1 MIIVA
6 GEALIDRIVQPDG
19 REVAVPG
26 GGPFNTAR
34 TIGRLDGEVAF
45 LGRLSTDRSGM
56 ALRAMLAA
64 DGVDLRWI
72 VSTDAPTTE
81 AIAELDAHGAASYRF
96 QLDGTAAPGLEPADV
111 LSALRSEPAA
121 VHVGSLGLVAEPIA
135 SALEAGMAAIG
146 PTTLVMVDPNCRSQ
160 AIVDRE
166 AYLGRLHRVLSRADV
181 VKLSADDL
189 AYIAPELSLA
199 AAARALL
206 ALGPIVILLTDGPR
220 TGRVIGR
227 RTAFDI
233 EVPTVAVV
241 DTVGAGDAFGGAFLV
256 RFMERSGARAGLG
269 DGSILRDAVAVAV
282 AVAAETCRRTGAD
295 PPRRGEIDWPLD

>member
-6 GEALIDRIVQPDG
+6 GEALIDRIAQPDG

-34 TIGRLDGEVAF
+34 TIGRLGGEVAF

-56 ALRAMLAA
+56 ALRAALVA
-64 DGVDLRWI
+64 DGVDLRWV

-111 LSALRSEPAA
+111 LSALRSDPKA
-121 VHVGSLGLVAEPIA
+121 VHLGSLGLAVEPIA
-135 SALEAGMAAIG
+135 SALEAGIAVLG
-146 PTTLVMVDPNCRSQ
+146 PTTLVMVDPNCRWQ

-166 AYLGRLHRVLSRADV
+166 VYLDRLRRFISRADV
-181 VKLSADDL
+181 VKLSADDR
-189 AYIAPELSLA
+189 AYLTPELSQD

-206 ALGPIVILLTDGPR
+206 VLGPTVILLSDGHRPV
-220 TGRVIGR
+220 RVVGR
-227 RTAFDI
+227 RVSFEV
-233 EVPTVAVV
+233 EVPAVEVV
-241 DTVGAGDAFGGAFLV
+241 DTVGAGDAFGGAFLG
-256 RFMERSGARAGLG
+256 RFMERSGTRAGLG
-269 DGSILRDAVAVAV
+269 DERTLRDAVDVAV

-295 PPRRGEIDWPLD
+295 PPRRGEIV